1 MAIKVV
7 EKKIAALT
15 ALKCGSRTAIAYAY
29 LIRYPNAINENPK
42 WFSPAG
48 IYSYTIPFE
57 RSILIS
63 TPLAIKLKYSRIVC
77 MVRDPVERFISAYS
91 DKIRQYIGND
101 KTDVQEFIDLY
112 DLIES
117 RISMPEDKEDKISVY
132 EHIKSHIRP
141 LYLTYGTDTS
151 IYTDILNLR
160 QIKEFKDL
168 IENASNMTLPN
179 LKLNE
184 TTPERKITLNAS
196 QQEWIL
202 KRYKRDIELYSK
214 WM

>member
-1 MAIKVV
+1 MSIKIV
-7 EKKIAALT
+7 EEKIAAST
-15 ALKCGSRTAIAYAY
+15 AFKCGSRTAIAYAY
-29 LIRYPNAINENPK
+29 LIRYPNAINENPN
-42 WFSPAG
+42 WFSPSG

-91 DKIRQYIGND
+91 DKIRQYIGNE

-112 DLIES
+112 DLIDS
-117 RISMPEDKEDKISVY
+117 RIKMPDRDDKISVY
-132 EHIKSHIRP
+132 EHIKSHIQP
-141 LYLTYGTDTS
+141 LYLTHGVDATA
-151 IYTDILNLR
+151 YTDVLNLG
-160 QIKEFKDL
+160 KMNEFKAL
-168 IENASNMTLPN
+168 IENAANTALPD

-184 TTPERKITLNAS
+184 NSEDKKITLNAS
-196 QQEWIL
+196 QKEWIL
-202 KRYKRDIELYSK
+202 RRNKKDIEIYGK